1 MIPVICA
8 GCRGGNDDKIST
20 FAMTNDPAVRRAY
33 VPSQEGQVCV
43 LRDEHDLLAA
53 GASEVLMNSLMTVE
67 SMNEHSERS
76 TTTFGCAAPS
86 WSARASTVRA
96 EVVLAAHRHKRN
108 APHVV
113 RDGDLPHVRL
123 LTPGGRVVRDAWHR
137 SPSVRNPARATR
149 HASLLT
155 APRGSRGNCDPA
167 SGHPARSARP
177 LRDSLSV
184 RHRGSV
190 RQNKSLLSASSR
202 WGLGYCVR
210 LSLHHYTDRYVGSH
224 GSI

>member
-108 APHVV
+108 ARTWCATATCPTC
-113 RDGDLPHVRL
+113 DC
-123 LTPGGRVVRDAWHR
+123 
-137 SPSVRNPARATR
+137 SPREVESSATR
-149 HASLLT
+149 GIE
-155 APRGSRGNCDPA
+155 APLCAIPL
-167 SGHPARSARP
+167 ARP
-177 LRDSLSV
+177 DTR
-184 RHRGSV
+184 
-190 RQNKSLLSASSR
+190 A
-202 WGLGYCVR
+202 C
-210 LSLHHYTDRYVGSH
+210 
-224 GSI
+224 